1 MDIIEQ
7 ERIREKIQ
15 DVTAWAFEAFT
26 FEDIIEDSGLSSQDV
41 AWAKENL
48 DWTIIQLDVPR
59 TE

>member
-48 DWTIIQLDVPR
+48 DWTIIRLDVPR